1 MALLSMCGIEEKKEE
16 AIHFESP
23 PTGDPK
29 ALLLH

>member
-1 MALLSMCGIEEKKEE
+1 MCGIEEKKEE